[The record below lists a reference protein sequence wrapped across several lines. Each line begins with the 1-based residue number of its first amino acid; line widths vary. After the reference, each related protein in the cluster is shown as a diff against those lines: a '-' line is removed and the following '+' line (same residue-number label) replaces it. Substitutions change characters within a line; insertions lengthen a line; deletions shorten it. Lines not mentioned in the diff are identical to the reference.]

1 MNFSTVAGTTGIK
14 SLPVGILEGFFLLV
28 VFTASAVIYGTTIKL
43 LGFFLGFAAGLTGTT
58 VLFAGLIVIVV
69 FDQPSSTGR
78 VLFATGIIV
87 SGILK
92 VSFTIIAG
100 ISTLL
105 SSNPFS
111 IAV

>member
-1 MNFSTVAGTTGIK
+1 VNFSTVVGTTGIK
-14 SLPVGILEGFFLLV
+14 SLPVGILDGFFLLV
-28 VFTASAVIYGTTIKL
+28 VFTASAVKYGTTIKL
-43 LGFFLGFAAGLTGTT
+43 LEVFLGFAAGLTGT

-92 VSFTIIAG
+92 VSFTIIAE

>member
-1 MNFSTVAGTTGIK
+1 MNFSTVVGTTGIK
-14 SLPVGILEGFFLLV
+14 SLPVGILDGFFLLV
-28 VFTASAVIYGTTIKL
+28 VFTASAVKYGTTIKL
-43 LGFFLGFAAGLTGTT
+43 LEVFLGFAAGLTGT